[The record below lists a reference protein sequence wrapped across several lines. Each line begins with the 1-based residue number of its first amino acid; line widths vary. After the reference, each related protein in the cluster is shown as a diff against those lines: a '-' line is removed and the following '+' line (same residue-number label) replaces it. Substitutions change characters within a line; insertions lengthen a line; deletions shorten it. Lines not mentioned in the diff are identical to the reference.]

1 MRPRAQSTFDRYN
14 SVLRGK
20 KSKNSKQ
27 FAKWF
32 ASCKGNL
39 YTTTLHVINSVI
51 SKLSQLTVATTVWR
65 GVYGG
70 VLPREFWAANE
81 FGVRGGVEWAFL
93 SATQD
98 HDVAFGYAA
107 SKNGAGIVFEFEQGM
122 VDRGADLSWCS
133 QYAHEREILFSPLT
147 SLEVRATRVEGGTLV
162 VVCRVSVNQT
172 DEATD
177 KVVSKRLKLLR
188 EMASGMQAEVSAAA
202 ASEQHFTRVSIE
214 RFNRLLREGPL
225 SSAAERYN
233 DDDVFYEAI
242 GQIVQIKKEMV
253 RAASVLPPSS
263 TSVSLTASGWSLS
276 KSAERVETLCLWLK
290 AEPAAKELDISSAEL
305 PLRSADALGAA
316 LRGNGT
322 LEHLT
327 LARGASL
334 PIQELT
340 GRTPTRSVKLSR
352 RKLGAVAGCVLAE
365 LIALN
370 PSLESLDLSSNML
383 GQRNDAACFAIA
395 DALKAQPPKLSSL
408 SLKGNYIGKEGAI
421 AIADALTHN
430 TILRMVDLSSNEIG
444 VDAVE
449 GLRKSLKHASTSLKT
464 LRLKGNQIDDVSAK
478 WLRSQLMTEVPTLSI
493 DC

>member
-1 MRPRAQSTFDRYN
+1 
-14 SVLRGK
+14 
-20 KSKNSKQ
+20 
-27 FAKWF
+27 
-32 ASCKGNL
+32 
-39 YTTTLHVINSVI
+39 
-51 SKLSQLTVATTVWR
+51 
-65 GVYGG
+65 
-70 VLPREFWAANE
+70 
-81 FGVRGGVEWAFL
+81 
-93 SATQD
+93 
-98 HDVAFGYAA
+98 
-107 SKNGAGIVFEFEQGM
+107 
-122 VDRGADLSWCS
+122 
-133 QYAHEREILFSPLT
+133 LT